1 MTTVTFH
8 TEGKRITG
16 FDAKG
21 HSGYA
26 EEGEDIVCAAITST
40 VRMVECTINDV
51 LGLGAHVKVNENTA
65 AISLRLPAGLSQGTE
80 STCQTL
86 LTALMVYFAELTEEY
101 PDHLI
106 VFENDSM
113 EV

>member
-8 TEGKRITG
+8 TEGNRITG

-40 VRMVECTINDV
+40 VRLVECTINDV

-65 AISLRLPAGLSQGTE
+65 TISLRLPAGLSQGTE
-80 STCQTL
+80 STCQTV
-86 LTALMVYFAELTEEY
+86 LTGMMVYLSELHDEY
-101 PDHLI
+101 PDFI
-106 VFENDSM
+106 
-113 EV
+113 EVLEA

>member
-8 TEGKRITG
+8 TNGSRIEGVEVQ
-16 FDAKG
+16 G

-26 EEGEDIVCAAITST
+26 AEGEDIVCAAVTSA
-40 VRMVECTINDV
+40 VRLADCAINDV
-51 LGLGAHVKVNENTA
+51 LGLEAAVKVREKDA
-65 AISLRLPAGLSQGTE
+65 SISLKLPAKLGQTAE

-86 LTALMVYFAELTEEY
+86 LTALMVHFVQLSEEY
-101 PDHLI
+101 P
-106 VFENDSM
+106 ENITVL

>member
-8 TEGKRITG
+8 TEGSRIVG
-16 FDAKG
+16 FEVQG

-26 EEGEDIVCAAITST
+26 AEGEDIVCAAITSA
-40 VRMVECTINDV
+40 VRLVDCAINDV
-51 LGLGAHVKVNENTA
+51 LGLEAAVKVREKDA
-65 AISLRLPAGLSQGTE
+65 YISLNLPAKLGQTAE

-86 LTALMVYFAELTEEY
+86 LTGMMVHFVQLNEEY
-101 PDHLI
+101 P
-106 VFENDSM
+106 ENITVL

>member
-8 TEGKRITG
+8 MEGERIVG
-16 FDAKG
+16 FTVQG

-26 EEGEDIVCAAITST
+26 DEGSDIICAAVTSA
-40 VRMVECTINDV
+40 VRLTECAVNDV
-51 LGLGAHVKVNENTA
+51 LGLEASVKVRTDRA
-65 AISLRLPAGLSQGTE
+65 SISLKLPGGLGQTNE

-86 LTALMVYFAELTEEY
+86 LTALMLYLTGLHEEY
-101 PDHLI
+101 PENII
-106 VFENDSM
+106 VM

>member
-8 TEGKRITG
+8 SEGRRLVG
-16 FDAKG
+16 FEVRG

-26 EEGEDIVCAAITST
+26 PEGRDVVCAAVTSA
-40 VRMVECTINDV
+40 VRLCECAVNDV
-51 LGLGAHVKVNENTA
+51 LGLEAPVKVREKDASVT
-65 AISLRLPAGLSQGTE
+65 LKLPAGLGQTNE

-86 LTALMVYFAELTEEY
+86 LAALMVYFVRLAEEY
-101 PDHLI
+101 P
-106 VFENDSM
+106 ENISVL

>member
-8 TEGKRITG
+8 SEGSRIVG
-16 FDAKG
+16 FEVKG

-26 EEGEDIVCAAITST
+26 PEGEDIVCAAITSA
-40 VRMVECTINDV
+40 VRLVECAVNDV
-51 LGLGAHVKVNENTA
+51 LGLEASVKVRQKDA
-65 AISLRLPAGLSQGTE
+65 SIQLKLPGGLSEANE

-86 LTALMVYFAELTEEY
+86 LTALMVHFVALAEEY
-101 PDHLI
+101 PDHITVL
-106 VFENDSM
+106 